1 MSYRDALDLTARQ
14 VLVLAT
20 EKSEPPGR
28 ISLDTLAEII
38 RNTPHWNEI

>member
-20 EKSEPPGR
+20 EKSEPPDR
-28 ISLDTLAEII
+28 IGIDTLAEII
-38 RNTPHWNEI
+38 RNTPHWSEV